1 MVVFSKKTKELFYYK
16 LVATGCQW
24 ERGHG
29 REDMGGRIL
38 DPSFN
43 FVQCNYLLLKK
54 VIIRKN

>member
-29 REDMGGRIL
+29 REDMGERTWEGGFLIQVSIL
-38 DPSFN
+38 YN
-43 FVQCNYLLLKK
+43 VTIYY
-54 VIIRKN
+54 